1 MASAAISTESKRITD
16 LRVIDLKSE
25 LKRRNLDVVG
35 VKNVLISR
43 LKQAIEEEGGDPE
56 IIEIPLSAD
65 TTPRKNFKIKGKK
78 VDSDTE
84 NQFEDETYSKEDDT
98 FYKDDE
104 TSKDDESFSKDDE
117 SFSKDDESFS
127 KDDEPLSKD
136 DEPLSKDDEPLSKD
150 DEPLSKDDEP
160 LSKDDEPLSKE
171 DRDSKIDGDLAK
183 NGASSTSAEELPT
196 KEDAKD
202 FTEGK
207 SFSKEEDEDDV
218 EKDVTDTDDGTRE
231 NSIPPP
237 SEDGLP
243 EAEADAEAEAEA
255 EPESVSVV
263 KSEAAISTKEED
275 DNMSVILQNED
286 AITLDVDGDDLLET
300 GKHVKL
306 PDSEAGKGC
315 DEPEASAE
323 TSPEDEMKME
333 VEGHKDGKKDDG
345 MKVDSSKKES
355 RDALKKAEMGDKD
368 KDSGKKGPS
377 STGASGQAKSSS
389 KDRDGKATKDDKGS
403 ISSSSTSSS
412 SRNIWVSGLSSNT
425 KAADLKNLF
434 GKYGKVFS
442 AKVVTNARSPGAKCY
457 GLVTMSSSAEVGR
470 CISHLDR
477 TELHGQQISVERVKS
492 DPFKKDSSKKEAED
506 KISSSKSSDKRGAA
520 STSKTS
526 TSKTQLSS
534 KKEEKKS
541 DKSAD
546 KDIKDS
552 SKKQESKSTKSQAA
566 SSSSGP
572 DASKKDDKKHSGR
585 TKSPG
590 KMLVIDHAK
599 GDTNLNKMRPPFR
612 RGRFDKPGF
621 NNNNHM
627 SQRRP
632 RYFIPHEEMEM
643 NKGRVFPNK
652 GGSKDILPFE
662 QMKEQRLRE
671 RMVRLERVRRAVEL
685 RRRREIAE
693 RERRERERIR
703 LMREREERENLL
715 RERQR
720 LEVERQKLERERMER
735 ERLERERIRIE
746 QERRKEA
753 ERMAREREE
762 LRRQQEQLRYE
773 QEKRNNLKRGRDV
786 DHSRRDDPYWNAS
799 KKIQPESEGRLNQGS
814 DYNRQQNRFND
825 FNPRERERGFPEAA
839 AVEPNAFGRRNRFDG
854 EPEAK
859 KARPAARRDSS
870 GFERY
875 PKTFETVRR
884 AEPPPPPRTD
894 IRDTDRREIRDRDE
908 RRTVPMPERRT
919 VPMPNRAHPG
929 LPERRTVPMPERRTV
944 PMPERRTVPMPERR
958 TVPIPDRRTVPMPDR
973 RTVPMPERRTVPMPE
988 RPAGG
993 RAAMPGMSHTGR
1005 SPRDAAHTGHASHS
1019 GHAGWKNDIPK
1030 GDIRG
1035 AVRTGGIRP
1044 ERSGRVGPGPALRG
1058 GSSASRGRS
1067 NFSGRNGGRPVV
1079 LADQHFSS
1087 GRQVVV
1093 ERPGRDQPAPRKEW
1107 HGGAGSQA
1115 GGFPDSRRMGASR
1128 GSMMTAHSSHSSSG
1142 MNRIVQIT
1150 NSSSMSGGS
1159 SVGGFKPFKG
1169 APRRF

>member
-1 MASAAISTESKRITD
+1 MASGAISTESKKITD

-25 LKRRNLDVVG
+25 LKRRNLDVTG
-35 VKNVLISR
+35 VKNVLIAR

-56 IIEIPLSAD
+56 TIEIPLPAD
-65 TTPRKNFKIKGKK
+65 TPNRKNAKAKGNLTFLIFKLL
-78 VDSDTE
+78 
-84 NQFEDETYSKEDDT
+84 
-98 FYKDDE
+98 FY
-104 TSKDDESFSKDDE
+104 
-117 SFSKDDESFS
+117 
-127 KDDEPLSKD
+127 
-136 DEPLSKDDEPLSKD
+136 
-150 DEPLSKDDEP
+150 
-160 LSKDDEPLSKE
+160 
-171 DRDSKIDGDLAK
+171 I
-183 NGASSTSAEELPT
+183 
-196 KEDAKD
+196 
-202 FTEGK
+202 
-207 SFSKEEDEDDV
+207 
-218 EKDVTDTDDGTRE
+218 TDTDDGTRE
-231 NSIPPP
+231 NSKPPP

-243 EAEADAEAEAEA
+243 ETEVEAEAEAEA
-255 EPESVSVV
+255 EQVEEIETEVAVS
-263 KSEAAISTKEED
+263 AKEDED
-275 DNMSVILQNED
+275 DNISVTLQNED

-306 PDSEAGKGC
+306 PDSEADKGC

-323 TSPEDEMKME
+323 TSPKDAMKME

-345 MKVDSSKKES
+345 TKVDSSKKES
-355 RDALKKAEMGDKD
+355 REASKKAEMGDKD

-377 STGASGQAKSSS
+377 STGASGQGKSSS

-403 ISSSSTSSS
+403 ISSSSASSS
-412 SRNIWVSGLSSNT
+412 TRNIWVSGLSSNT

-457 GLVTMSSSAEVGR
+457 GLVTMSSSTEVGR

-492 DPFKKDSSKKEAED
+492 DPFKKEPSKKESDD
-506 KISSSKSSDKRGAA
+506 KTSSSKSSDKRSAL
-520 STSKTS
+520 TNKTS
-526 TSKTQLSS
+526 TSKTQPSS

-541 DKSAD
+541 DKPSD
-546 KDIKDS
+546 KDGKDS
-552 SKKQESKSTKSQAA
+552 SKKQESKSTT
-566 SSSSGP
+566 SSSGP
-572 DASKKDDKKHSGR
+572 DASKKDDKKHG

-590 KMLVIDHAK
+590 KMVVIDHAK
-599 GDTNLNKMRPPFR
+599 GDLNKVRPPFR

-621 NNNNHM
+621 TTNNNM
-627 SQRRP
+627 MQRRP
-632 RYFIPHEEMEM
+632 RYFMPPEEMEM
-643 NKGRVFPNK
+643 NRVRVFPNK

-662 QMKEQRLRE
+662 KMKEQRLRE

-693 RERRERERIR
+693 RERRERERIS
-703 LMREREERENLL
+703 LIREREERENLL

-786 DHSRRDDPYWNAS
+786 DHSRRDDPYWNGN
-799 KKIQPESEGRLNQGS
+799 KKIQPESEGRVNQGS
-814 DYNRQQNRFND
+814 DYNRQQNRFTEFKSD
-825 FNPRERERGFPEAA
+825 NPFWVSGVF
-839 AVEPNAFGRRNRFDG
+839 RRNRFNS

-859 KARPAARRDSS
+859 KSRPAARRDSS

-875 PKTFETVRR
+875 PKNFETVRR
-884 AEPPPPPRTD
+884 AEPPPTPRAD

-908 RRTVPMPERRT
+908 RR
-919 VPMPNRAHPG
+919 A
-929 LPERRTVPMPERRTV
+929 
-944 PMPERRTVPMPERR
+944 
-958 TVPIPDRRTVPMPDR
+958 
-973 RTVPMPERRTVPMPE
+973 
-988 RPAGG
+988 AG
-993 RAAMPGMSHTGR
+993 
-1005 SPRDAAHTGHASHS
+1005 S
-1019 GHAGWKNDIPK
+1019 GHAGHATHT
-1030 GDIRG
+1030 GG
-1035 AVRTGGIRP
+1035 AVRTGGMRP
-1044 ERSGRVGPGPALRG
+1044 ERSGRDGQGPALRG

-1067 NFSGRNGGRPVV
+1067 NFSGRDGGRPMVM
-1079 LADQHFSS
+1079 ADQHFSS

-1093 ERPGRDQPAPRKEW
+1093 ERHGRDQPAPRKEW
-1107 HGGAGSQA
+1107 HGGAGSQG
-1115 GGFPDSRRMGASR
+1115 GGFPDSRRMGDSR
-1128 GSMMTAHSSHSSSG
+1128 SSMMAPHSSHSSSA

-1150 NSSSMSGGS
+1150 NSSMS